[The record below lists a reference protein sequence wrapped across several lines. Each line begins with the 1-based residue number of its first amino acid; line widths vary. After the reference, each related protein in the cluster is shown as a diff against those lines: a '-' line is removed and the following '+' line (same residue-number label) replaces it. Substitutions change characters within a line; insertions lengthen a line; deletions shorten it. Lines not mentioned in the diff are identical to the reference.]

1 MMCTLI
7 AYGSNNG
14 ITKNLAVSLAEKIDS
29 EVDVKN
35 TKYNSSFY
43 LDKYENILIGINLV
57 NGEVSKEIR
66 KFIENNIE
74 EFRFK
79 KLGVFTINKDE
90 NQIDS
95 IRQSLPEEF
104 KDLLKFKEHFDKN
117 DNEKIYGF
125 ADVLNN
131 NLVEDFIN

>member
-1 MMCTLI
+1 MCTLI

-79 KLGVFTINKDE
+79 KLGVFTIDKDE

-95 IRQSLPEEF
+95 IRQSLPKEF
-104 KDLLKFKEHFDKN
+104 KDLLEFKEHFDKN
-117 DNEKIYGF
+117 DNEKIYRF

>member
-1 MMCTLI
+1 MCTLI

-14 ITKNLAVSLAEKIDS
+14 ITKNLAVSLAEKLDS

-66 KFIENNIE
+66 KFIENNID

-95 IRQSLPEEF
+95 IRQSLPKEF
-104 KDLLKFKEHFDKN
+104 KDLLEFREHFDKN

-125 ADVLNN
+125 VHVLNN
-131 NLVEDFIN
+131 NLAEAFIN

>member
-66 KFIENNIE
+66 KFIE

-104 KDLLKFKEHFDKN
+104 KDLLEFKEHFDKN